1 MNQIICGDQV
11 IDFGSE
17 ARITIFVNGIG
28 TICVGGNDLYDLGLR
43 HSEIVKANGIAT
55 LKIGGVKIELEAKL

>member
-17 ARITIFVNGIG
+17 ACITLAVDGIG
-28 TICVGGNDLYDLGLR
+28 SIRVGSNNLYDLGLR
-43 HSEIVKANGIAT
+43 HSEIEKADGIVT
-55 LKIGGVKIELEAKL
+55 LKIGNVSIELVTQ